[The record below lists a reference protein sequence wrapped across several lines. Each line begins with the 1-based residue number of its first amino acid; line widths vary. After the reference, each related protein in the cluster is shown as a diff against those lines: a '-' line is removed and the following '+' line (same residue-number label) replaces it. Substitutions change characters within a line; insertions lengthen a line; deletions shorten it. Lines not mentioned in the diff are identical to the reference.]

1 MHEDLLESAR
11 RVSGIAARLAAD
23 TEAARQLPPELVA
36 ALRREG
42 FMRLGVPAALDGG
55 EAPPAVT
62 LQVAEELAR
71 GDASTGWC
79 VGIAATA
86 SLMSAYLEPE
96 VGREIL
102 GSPDSVAA
110 GVVAPRGRATPEPG
124 GLRVSGRWPFCSGI
138 THSDWLFAGALVASD
153 DESAGSGGAP
163 EVRLMAMPTRDLEI
177 LDTWHVSGLK
187 GTGSHDVVAS
197 DVLVPRERT
206 ISLTT
211 DQPVDGAL
219 YRFPLFGFLALS
231 IAVPALGNAR
241 GAVEDL
247 LALAAAKTPTG
258 SQRTL
263 AERPATQ
270 ARIGEADAALRA
282 AQLFFYDAVDRAWE
296 AASSGE
302 PISIELRRELRL
314 AATHATR
321 TSAQVVSSMY
331 DLGGAS
337 SIYEGSPLQRRFRDA
352 HVATAHFQ
360 VAPPTWE
367 LAGRLLLGLPTDTAQ
382 L

>member
-1 MHEDLLESAR
+1 M
-11 RVSGIAARLAAD
+11 RLAPE

-36 ALRREG
+36 ELRRAG

-102 GSPDSVAA
+102 GSADSVAA
-110 GVVAPRGRATPEPG
+110 GVVAPRGTATIAPD

-138 THSDWLFAGALVASD
+138 THSDWLFAGCIVTSG
-153 DESAGSGGAP
+153 DESPGTGGAP
-163 EVRLMAMPTRDLEI
+163 EVRLAALPTRDLEI
-177 LDTWHVSGLK
+177 LDTWHVSGLR
-187 GTGSHDVVAS
+187 GTGSHDAVAR

-206 ISLTT
+206 ISLLE
-211 DQPVDGAL
+211 DRPAEGAL

-231 IAVPALGNAR
+231 VAVPALGNAR
-241 GAVEDL
+241 GALDDL

-270 ARIGEADAALRA
+270 ARIGEAEAALRA
-282 AQLFFYDAVDRAWE
+282 ARAFFYEAVDEAWQ
-296 AASSGE
+296 AASTGQ
-302 PISIELRRELRL
+302 PISDDLRRGLRL

-321 TSAQVVSSMY
+321 TSAEVVTSMY

-337 SIYEGSPLQRRFRDA
+337 AIYDSSPLQRRFRDA

-360 VAPPTWE
+360 VAPTTWE
-367 LAGRLLLGLPTDTAQ
+367 LAGRLLLGLPTNTAQ